1 MECGGKFQFDLD
13 QVTTYKPTAAG
24 MQNAPPAPLCNR
36 EGIKIFRKFT
46 EAEDDNTM
54 TVVAM
59 FAK

>member
-1 MECGGKFQFDLD
+1 MGGGKFQFDLD
-13 QVTTYKPTAAG
+13 QVTTYEQTAAG
-24 MQNAPPAPLCNR
+24 MQNAPPPLCNR

-59 FAK
+59 RAK